1 MDTLIKQELHELI
14 DKCDS
19 EWLLE
24 DARALLQCDTEN
36 TKDWWD
42 DLTEEDQN
50 LVLESER
57 QYGKGNF
64 ISYEEL
70 RKEFSPKKK

>member
-1 MDTLIKQELHELI
+1 MDTLIKHELHELI
-14 DKCDS
+14 DQCDS

-24 DARALLQCDTEN
+24 DARALLQCDKRD

-57 QYGKGNF
+57 QYGEGNF
-64 ISYEEL
+64 ISHEEL
-70 RKEFSPKKK
+70 MKEFRTKKK